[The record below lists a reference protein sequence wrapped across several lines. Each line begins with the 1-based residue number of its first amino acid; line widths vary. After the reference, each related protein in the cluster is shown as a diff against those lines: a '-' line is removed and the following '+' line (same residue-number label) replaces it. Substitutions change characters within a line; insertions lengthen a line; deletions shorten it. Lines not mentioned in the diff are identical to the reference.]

1 LRTGTSGCTAIDD
14 LHFDPVDSSRE
25 RQTEHTSVVD
35 QHLNEIHRIEPA
47 PRARSRWRTWVTV
60 AELCAGRGAQ
70 GYIPCNR
77 QQWPGVQRN
86 GGARVQKRFAA
97 ASLSAL
103 TLACIAGCSSAP
115 AAAPLRPGALPPGT
129 AQTTINDAN
138 AATTY
143 AVRCTSAE
151 TLTTIN
157 TGDPAAG
164 VAVVVDNERNLG
176 VKVVSIRN
184 LGGFTGTYLEDLQ
197 GEAEVSMTGKTYTIT
212 GVAEG
217 FNADS
222 PSARNSGTFTI
233 KVSC

>member
-1 LRTGTSGCTAIDD
+1 VRKATFL
-14 LHFDPVDSSRE
+14 
-25 RQTEHTSVVD
+25 
-35 QHLNEIHRIEPA
+35 
-47 PRARSRWRTWVTV
+47 VTV
-60 AELCAGRGAQ
+60 NNGLVSE
-70 GYIPCNR
+70 
-77 QQWPGVQRN
+77 RN
-86 GGARVQKRFAA
+86 GGALVQKRFAA

-103 TLACIAGCSSAP
+103 TLGCIAGCSSAP
-115 AAAPLRPGALPPGT
+115 GAAPPRPGALPPGT

-138 AATTY
+138 VATTY
-143 AVRCTSAE
+143 AVRCTPAD

-164 VAVVVDNERNLG
+164 VAVVVDNERNLD

-197 GEAEVSMTGKTYTIT
+197 GQAEVSMTGKTYTIT

-217 FNADS
+217 FNTDS